1 VHSID
6 KETLPLKVKPLDGI
20 GINESYETRIKH
32 IFSTIFEYVILAREK
47 FSTSG
52 SEHIQHYSIAVRRL
66 AFCIKEIKHLNK
78 NLMKYMNSY
87 NVVIKGG
94 YNYLRWNIIET
105 VRSIQEIQHMDDHD
119 KKGPLLKQL
128 SEKIKNENTLM
139 IDKIEKAISH
149 RSITATMSTSL
160 VTDTEYT
167 QRACQNLVEMAEILF
182 VEYADN
188 VKLEL

>member
-1 VHSID
+1 
-6 KETLPLKVKPLDGI
+6 
-20 GINESYETRIKH
+20 
-32 IFSTIFEYVILAREK
+32 
-47 FSTSG
+47 
-52 SEHIQHYSIAVRRL
+52 
-66 AFCIKEIKHLNK
+66 
-78 NLMKYMNSY
+78 MKYMNSY